1 MEQQQIIVRKMARA
15 LARGGLVTAFGHCS
29 VRLDEQSF
37 LVCAAKPMGIIKPG
51 EPGTV
56 VSTDAPLPEGVLG
69 EVRMHQQIYKRRG
82 EIKAISRFI
91 SPNVVMLAA
100 LGLTPKARHGQGA
113 HFYPQVPF
121 WPDPGLIRNDPAAVG
136 VAETMGKAPAI
147 VVNVNGAV
155 TGAETPQQAVALA
168 VFLEDAA
175 RVELAALNAGLADKA
190 PRMTA
195 EQAKT
200 RATWQGRIAE
210 RMWDYLTDGDPE

>member
-51 EPGTV
+51 EAGTV

-91 SPNVVMLAA
+91 SPNVVTLAA
-100 LGLTPKARHGQGA
+100 LGLTARARISILRCRSG
-113 HFYPQVPF
+113 P
-121 WPDPGLIRNDPAAVG
+121 IRA
-136 VAETMGKAPAI
+136 
-147 VVNVNGAV
+147 
-155 TGAETPQQAVALA
+155 
-168 VFLEDAA
+168 
-175 RVELAALNAGLADKA
+175 
-190 PRMTA
+190 
-195 EQAKT
+195 
-200 RATWQGRIAE
+200 
-210 RMWDYLTDGDPE
+210 